1 MFSPVL
7 VIFSITSDIHSAPAS
22 PHKSPSDSSITIS
35 SLYNLYVVLVDF
47 CVLEQLRN
55 DSHVLIGSV
64 GSHSRVPI
72 QYPSLVKDGFG
83 TLATYEAFIFHSLY
97 SHCLAIVSD
106 IQFKKKEKASSCGNE
121 SQMNFSLRGTLVF
134 VERSRGTS
142 YVLVGQTANSGRT
155 LSHHGRGL
163 TRIRRGGS
171 ECN

>member
-35 SLYNLYVVLVDF
+35 SLYNLYVVLVDL

-121 SQMNFSLRGTLVF
+121 SQMNFSLRGT
-134 VERSRGTS
+134 S